1 MHHAAA
7 VGNGG
12 AASGW
17 LAPRDAAASGT
28 RAEDVQRVLDSVD
41 RSIRNFAILM
51 LIARPG
57 LRPIEVARLELRDVD
72 WRGTR
77 SRIGL
82 D

>member
-1 MHHAAA
+1 MPP
-7 VGNGG
+7 VG
-12 AASGW
+12 GW
-17 LAPRDAAASGT
+17 RLATLPPRDAAASGT